1 MYAALQ
7 VSGTGWILAVGDPSD
22 ASRTGLHRLAP
33 HDVDGLLAKLW
44 RARARAAASSGGPV
58 RVMLVYEAG
67 YGGFRVARRPGGED
81 PEVVVRHPAGPGVVR
96 RGRKGRT
103 DRTGARR
110 MVRAPPAWDGGD
122 RDAMSPVRIPTVA
135 EEEGRRLP
143 PRRGRPVRERLR
155 LAGAVAGL
163 LRLHGTVP
171 GDPARK
177 GYRARPGGMRT
188 ACGAG
193 LPPGL
198 LAEIHGVPGRLEPG
212 VAELRTVEADRA
224 SPPPA
229 RITPRRGFSRLCGPR
244 CTFPRSSSA
253 QAITLAKGRSS

>member
-96 RGRKGRT
+96 RGRKART

-171 GDPARK
+171 RGSGTEGIPGAARGHADRLRRGAAAGAPGGDPW
-177 GYRARPGGMRT
+177 RPR
-188 ACGAG
+188 
-193 LPPGL
+193 PPGT
-198 LAEIHGVPGRLEPG
+198 GRG
-212 VAELRTVEADRA
+212 RAADGGGGQGK
-224 SPPPA
+224 PPP
-229 RITPRRGFSRLCGPR
+229 C
-244 CTFPRSSSA
+244 
-253 QAITLAKGRSS
+253 